1 MTDRG
6 PGPASSWCE
15 VPAAARGIALAVR
28 VDPEDASFN
37 AAELVEFTGDVDPR
51 RVRAALRRVY
61 RDEPGLRVQLRF
73 APGPQWRQV
82 PWAEFLREAKIA
94 SEIDLDAAPAQD
106 VDRDPDQDPN
116 QDAGAPEDPEV
127 RVRRWCRARRQQPLD
142 PQVGRCVDSALI
154 RCGGRWWLY
163 HAVHHLVADGF
174 AAFSALSRMVA
185 LLRRP
190 EDPEASPADDQEE
203 APVLERL
210 AAEDRADSAAREED
224 RRAWEQRL
232 ASWDLEEDPLPAIG
246 RSTTPPALLPEPP
259 AAPEASPRQDA
270 DSASGPVTLEEQGGG
285 AVRARV
291 ALDDSTQR
299 ALLERGRAAGAGW
312 AGACVAAI
320 GDYLARLTPEG
331 ALRVGVPQMNR
342 ILGGAARVASSRC
355 ATAVNQL
362 PVRIPAGLSPERTLK
377 EAAEQL
383 AFNQRHALLRQ
394 EEVQRQARVAGG
406 EAFGPQIN
414 VIPFDAVLPL
424 SPETGGRAVVHNLWA
439 GPVPGLT
446 VTVRGRPCRGV
457 PVSLEIDGDQSVF
470 TRSSIRAHAPRLLR
484 WLREWAEHPADEP
497 TARLGLCTPEEQR
510 LLDSF
515 AGPAQPVAEPLAQA
529 RAFLDQAART
539 PEAEAVREGP
549 GYEAGGVV
557 PRGTGEYQ
565 EAEAPE
571 TAEPARFG
579 GRSLTYRELV
589 TRAAALAEALIRE
602 GVRPGD
608 PVGLAVRR
616 GVEQFEALC
625 AVLLAGGVYLP
636 LDPELPAGRMRMMLE
651 DARARLVVCGP
662 DVRPP
667 QEDDAETA
675 DAETIGAAP
684 RFLAWTELTHA
695 AEWIR
700 QTQPPAPDRLP
711 GADTPLDQTA
721 YILFTSGSTGRPK
734 GVPITHRAL
743 SHRIAWQQRE
753 IPAGPG
759 WRIAHKTALSFD
771 VHVWELFWA
780 HRVGACA
787 ALAAP
792 GGHRDPDYLMRWL
805 AEDEVHVAHFVPTML
820 QLVLDS
826 PAGRRRRITH
836 CLPGRQAVGPAG
848 ERGPRVIVSGEA
860 LTPRL
865 VRQCREQWGV
875 SPLNLYGPTEAAIDV
890 TLWDTAEDPEADPVP
905 IGRCVPLTEAPVVD
919 AFGHPAPP
927 EAVGELL
934 LCGVQV
940 TAGYLGREEL
950 NRTAFTTDE
959 QGRRA
964 YRTGDLAAW
973 GADGLLRYHGRRDHQ
988 VKIGGQRL
996 ETAEVESALAAAAPV
1011 RQSMVLV
1018 LGQGASAELGAVL
1031 VCDPEAENEALAEA
1045 QRRARR
1051 DLPSYMVPSRW
1062 ITVPRL
1068 PVTINGKTDRAAL
1081 LESLAE
1087 RPAARAGAA
1096 SGTGSPEEGSGAAAG
1111 SVSRSAEAIA
1121 GIFAQSLE
1129 WERVGV
1135 DESFFVAGGSSLSA
1149 LDACVRLGHD
1159 LGIEVGLAAILRHPT
1174 ARQLAEHVEHT
1185 AAGGAAQEDDA
1196 ASLLLLKPGERGG
1209 PEPLVLCPP
1218 AGGLGW
1224 CYTALLGA
1232 VEPERAVYTLQH
1244 PRFAD
1249 PQADLPRTLTE
1260 AARAAADLL
1269 RECGV
1274 TRVLLG
1280 GWSVGGM
1287 VAAALTGLEQGA
1299 LEEQGEGPGAEAEP
1313 LEITGLLLLDAYP
1326 PEHWTRQPEPGLRD
1340 LALALLRVGGLGHLT
1355 PPEDP
1360 EEAVRMLREQGTA
1373 VGALSRERLAVMREC
1388 IEAAMAVT
1396 RSELPGSWRART
1408 AVVAAEASTAGG
1420 ADPREWEQRTPAVRI
1435 FPVPGAHPE
1444 AIRAESV
1451 REAFGWLAAPQD
1463 TAAGAASPADSG
1475 PDDDA

>member
-1 MTDRG
+1 MDRG
-6 PGPASSWCE
+6 SGPASSWRE

-37 AAELVEFTGDVDPR
+37 TAELVEFTGDVDPR

-61 RDEPGLRVQLRF
+61 RDEPGLRVRLRF

-82 PWAEFLREAKIA
+82 PWAEFLREAEIA
-94 SEIDLDAAPAQD
+94 PEIDLDAAHAED
-106 VDRDPDQDPN
+106 VPD
-116 QDAGAPEDPEV
+116 DPEE
-127 RVRRWCRARRQQPLD
+127 RVRRWCRARRQQHLD
-142 PQVGRCVDSALI
+142 PQAGRCVDSALI
-154 RCGGRWWLY
+154 RCGRRWWLY

-190 EDPEASPADDQEE
+190 EAPEASPVEAQEE

-246 RSTTPPALLPEPP
+246 RGVTLPVRLPESP
-259 AAPEASPRQDA
+259 AAPAASPGQDA
-270 DSASGPVTLEEQGGG
+270 DSAAGPVALEEQGGG
-285 AVRARV
+285 VVRARV
-291 ALDDSTQR
+291 ALDDWTQR

-312 AGACVAAI
+312 AGVCVAAI

-342 ILGGAARVASSRC
+342 VLGSRARVASSRC

-362 PVRIPAGLSPERTLK
+362 PVRIPAGLSPEQTLK
-377 EAAEQL
+377 EVAEQL

-394 EEVQRQARVAGG
+394 EEVQRQARVTGG

-424 SPETGGRAVVHNLWA
+424 SRETGGRAVVHNLWA

-446 VTVRGRPCRGV
+446 VTVRGRPGRGV
-457 PVSLEIDGDQSVF
+457 PISLEIDGDQSVF

-484 WLREWAEHPADEP
+484 WLREWAEHPANEP
-497 TARLGLCTPEEQR
+497 TARLGLCTAEEQR

-515 AGPAQPVAEPLAQA
+515 AGPAEPVAEPLAQA
-529 RAFLDQAART
+529 RALLDQAART

-557 PRGTGEYQ
+557 PAGTEGAQ
-565 EAEAPE
+565 GSEAPE
-571 TAEPARFG
+571 NAETARFG

-589 TRAAALAEALIRE
+589 SRAAMLAEALIRE

-608 PVGLAVRR
+608 PVGLAVCR
-616 GVEQFEALC
+616 GVEQFEALY

-636 LDPELPAGRMRMMLE
+636 LDPELPAGRMMMMLE
-651 DARARLVVCGP
+651 EARARLVLCGP

-667 QEDDAETA
+667 QEGDEGENTTDAA
-675 DAETIGAAP
+675 L
-684 RFLAWTELTHA
+684 RFLAWAELTRA
-695 AEWIR
+695 AEQIR
-700 QTQPPAPDRLP
+700 QTQPPALESLP

-721 YILFTSGSTGRPK
+721 YILFTSGSTGWPK

-805 AEDEVHVAHFVPTML
+805 AEDQVHVAHFVPTML

-826 PAGRRRRITH
+826 PAGRRRRLTH
-836 CLPGRQAVGPAG
+836 RLPGQQAVGPEG

-860 LTPRL
+860 LSSRL

-905 IGRCVPLTEAPVVD
+905 IGRCVPLTQAPVVD

-927 EAVGELL
+927 EVVGELL
-934 LCGVQV
+934 LAGVQV

-950 NRTAFTTDE
+950 NRTAFTTGE

-996 ETAEVESALAAAAPV
+996 ETAEVESALAAAEPV
-1011 RQSMVLV
+1011 RQALVLV
-1018 LGQGASAELGAVL
+1018 LGRGASAELGAVL
-1031 VCDPEAENEALAEA
+1031 VCDPEAEDEALAEA

-1051 DLPSYMVPSRW
+1051 DLPAYMVPSRW
-1062 ITVPRL
+1062 LTVSRL
-1068 PVTINGKTDRAAL
+1068 PVTINGKTDRAPL
-1081 LESLAE
+1081 LEALSE

-1096 SGTGSPEEGSGAAAG
+1096 SGTGSTEEGLGAAAG
-1111 SVSRSAEAIA
+1111 AVSRRAEAIA

-1129 WERVGV
+1129 RERVGV
-1135 DESFFVAGGSSLSA
+1135 DESFFAAGGSSLSA

-1159 LGIEVGLAAILRHPT
+1159 LGIEVGLAAILRHST

-1185 AAGGAAQEDDA
+1185 EAGETLPEDDA
-1196 ASLLLLKPGERGG
+1196 ASLLLLKPGEPEG

-1232 VEPERAVYTLQH
+1232 VEQERAVYTLQH

-1249 PQADLPRTLTE
+1249 SQAEVPRTLIE
-1260 AARAAADLL
+1260 AARAAANLL
-1269 RECGV
+1269 WERGFE
-1274 TRVLLG
+1274 RVLLG

-1287 VAAALTGLEQGA
+1287 IAAALVGLEQG
-1299 LEEQGEGPGAEAEP
+1299 EERPEGVEAEP

-1326 PEHWTRQPEPGLRD
+1326 PEHWARQPEPGPRD

-1388 IEAAMAVT
+1388 IEAAMAMT

-1408 AVVAAEASTAGG
+1408 AVVAVEYSTAGG
-1420 ADPREWEQRTPAVRI
+1420 ADPREWERRSPAARI
-1435 FPVPGAHPE
+1435 FPAPGAHPE

-1451 REAFGWLAAPQD
+1451 REALGWLAAPED
-1463 TAAGAASPADSG
+1463 TAADTTFPGHSS
-1475 PDDDA
+1475 PDDAG